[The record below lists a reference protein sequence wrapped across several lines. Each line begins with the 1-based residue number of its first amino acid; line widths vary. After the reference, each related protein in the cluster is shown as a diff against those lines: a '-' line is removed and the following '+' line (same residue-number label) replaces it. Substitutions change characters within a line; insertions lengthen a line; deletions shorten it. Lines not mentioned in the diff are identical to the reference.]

1 MGKFSKRISHE
12 PGGDR
17 AAALKRLE
25 GVISQIED
33 ILDLFKAPSL
43 SVGVYYKGSKLW
55 GKGFGHA
62 NLETGL
68 KPDSKTVYSIGS
80 CTKGFTGT
88 ALSLLAEQGAINL
101 SAPVSSKIPELKT
114 VENPV
119 VAKKM
124 TVRDMLSHCAGLS
137 TMPFE
142 VLGRHGEVFA
152 KHEDIVRIFNH
163 LPRAAEF
170 KSEWM
175 YNNWL
180 FALAGTLVVQESNLS
195 YGDFIQ
201 KEILEKIG
209 MNRTFTSASVDKNH
223 ALPYL
228 VFDDKDPMAVDLPSL
243 DDGVAFD
250 SSGAIRS
257 CVDDLLLWS
266 SKLMQA
272 WRTANPSHRHAQYK
286 PSRDP
291 GCFIS
296 PARLFSQLGTWWKKQ
311 RHNDKQ
317 LMLAL
322 ATAQTPHFPLAG
334 DKKQQYALGLFNL
347 HLPTTE
353 MNVVTNPDVNSRDY
367 SIGKG
372 CGDRLVIGHT
382 GELGGFL
389 SAYWTFPED
398 DCAIVVLTNSFQ
410 INGDPTN
417 VVAQLLAQALFDMRP
432 AVNFVEVAENLVSK
446 AKGRWSTIEREWTAH
461 RILNT
466 CHKSLTAY
474 VGEYANEGLAMTL
487 RVSLSGD
494 PEYPL
499 RLCING
505 LNSQVFE
512 LYHYHTDSWTF
523 LGESRDDCIE
533 KGYSMYLLSW
543 ESWIIDFDLFENDR
557 FCKVKWRL
565 DTDKRLDS
573 QTFLRK

>member
-1 MGKFSKRISHE
+1 
-12 PGGDR
+12 
-17 AAALKRLE
+17 
-25 GVISQIED
+25 
-33 ILDLFKAPSL
+33 
-43 SVGVYYKGSKLW
+43 
-55 GKGFGHA
+55 
-62 NLETGL
+62 
-68 KPDSKTVYSIGS
+68 
-80 CTKGFTGT
+80 
-88 ALSLLAEQGAINL
+88 
-101 SAPVSSKIPELKT
+101 
-114 VENPV
+114 
-119 VAKKM
+119 
-124 TVRDMLSHCAGLS
+124 
-137 TMPFE
+137 MPFE
-142 VLGRHGEVFA
+142 VLGRHGEVFV

-170 KSEWM
+170 KTEWM

-180 FALAGTLVVQESNLS
+180 FALAGTLIVQESSLS
-195 YGDFIQ
+195 YGNFIQ
-201 KEILEKIG
+201 KEILDKIG
-209 MNRTFTSASVDKNH
+209 MNRTFTSAPVDENQ

-228 VFDDKDPMAVDLPSL
+228 VFDNKEPIAVDLPSL

-272 WRTANPSHRHAQYK
+272 WRIANPSRRHAQHK
-286 PSRDP
+286 PSQDP

-296 PARLFSQLGTWWKKQ
+296 PARLFSRLGTWGKKQ
-311 RHNDKQ
+311 RRNDKQ

-322 ATAQTPHFPLAG
+322 ATAQTPHFPLAE

-353 MNVVTNPDVNSRDY
+353 MNIVTNPDVNRLDY
-367 SIGKG
+367 CIGMG

-417 VVAQLLAQALFDMRP
+417 VVAQLLAQTLFDMRP
-432 AVNFVEVAENLVSK
+432 IVDFVEVAKNVVSN
-446 AKGRWSTIEREWTAH
+446 ARGRWDAIQKELSAH

-466 CHKSLTAY
+466 HHKFIHEY
-474 VGEYANEGLAMTL
+474 VGEYENEGLAMKL
-487 RVSLSGD
+487 SVSLSGD
-494 PEYPL
+494 DKYPL

-505 LNSQVFE
+505 LKSQVFD

-523 LGESRDDCIE
+523 LGETRDDCIE
-533 KGYSMYLLSW
+533 KGYSAYLLSW
-543 ESWIIDFDLFENDR
+543 ESWIIKFDLYENGR
-557 FCKVKWRL
+557 FWKVKWRL
-565 DTDKRLDS
+565 DTDKRLEP
-573 QTFLRK
+573 QEFLRKQY